1 MTSISSY
8 APSFRATNS
17 ENMKSSQPNNATTIS
32 NNDSKIGAKDIVLGS
47 LATIGVIG
55 MADVLLF
62 KGKGIN
68 KLTGVAKKL
77 KASEGMEQRA
87 KNAEELAAKAEERAV
102 RAETR
107 ATDAEARVAELHRKL
122 DVASGERLADLA
134 AERERQRPLHEGF
147 PDVVKWYQGVYS
159 DALDFSKNEKDYLP
173 KRIKNILYQ
182 NHYDM
187 QTSGKAKCFEVSV
200 DHGHDLKAPKLVMPT
215 IISNETGRV
224 FPGKFWVPKSM
235 EGINSTDIKFLPNGN
250 SLIHQKTDEGSL
262 IKAFDT
268 EGNVIREFKF
278 SKNKPV
284 E

>member
-17 ENMKSSQPNNATTIS
+17 VNMKSNHPNNVTTIS
-32 NNDSKIGAKDIVLGS
+32 NNDSKIGAKDIILGS

-68 KLTGVAKKL
+68 KLTGAAKKL

-87 KNAEELAAKAEERAV
+87 RNAEELAAKAEERAV

-107 ATDAEARVAELHRKL
+107 AINAEARIADLKADKAELIA
-122 DVASGERLADLA
+122 DVK
-134 AERERQRPLHEGF
+134 AERTRIRPLHENHSNVIDWLKQIYADAF
-147 PDVVKWYQGVYS
+147 DYEMPKDVRDNLV
-159 DALDFSKNEKDYLP
+159 
-173 KRIKNILYQ
+173 KRIKNILKSCG
-182 NHYDM
+182 YDM
-187 QTSGKAKCFEVSV
+187 KTSGKANNFEIGV
-200 DHGHDLKAPKLVMPT
+200 DSDLKAPQLYSPT
-215 IISNETGRV
+215 IIFKETHRI
-224 FPGKFWVPKSM
+224 FPGKFYVPKYM
-235 EGINSTDIKFLPNGN
+235 EGINHTDIKFLPNGN
-250 SLIHQKTDEGSL
+250 SLIRQKTDEGSL